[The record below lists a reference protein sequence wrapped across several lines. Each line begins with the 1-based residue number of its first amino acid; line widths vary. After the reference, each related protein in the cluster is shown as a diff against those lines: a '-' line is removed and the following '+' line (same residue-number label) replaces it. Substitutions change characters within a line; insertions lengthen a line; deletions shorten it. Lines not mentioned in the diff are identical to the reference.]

1 MWILVHAESMA
12 VNKNIREKPSIYL
25 FVFEIQQWAVKGTQ
39 MFMVSIRIT
48 TIQTQQRY
56 AAKRHSSVK

>member
-1 MWILVHAESMA
+1 MWMLVHAENMA
-12 VNKNIREKPSIYL
+12 VNKNVREKLSIYL

-48 TIQTQQRY
+48 IIQTQQRY

>member
-1 MWILVHAESMA
+1 MWMLVHAESMA
-12 VNKNIREKPSIYL
+12 VNKNVREKLSIYL

-39 MFMVSIRIT
+39 IFMVSIRIT

-56 AAKRHSSVK
+56 AAERHSSVK

>member
-1 MWILVHAESMA
+1 MWMLVHAESMA
-12 VNKNIREKPSIYL
+12 VNVREKPSIYL

-56 AAKRHSSVK
+56 AAERHSSVK

>member
-1 MWILVHAESMA
+1 MA
-12 VNKNIREKPSIYL
+12 VNKNVREKLSIYL
-25 FVFEIQQWAVKGTQ
+25 FVIEIQQWAVKGTQ

-56 AAKRHSSVK
+56 AAERHSSVK

>member
-1 MWILVHAESMA
+1 MLVHEENMA
-12 VNKNIREKPSIYL
+12 VNKNEREKLSIYL

-39 MFMVSIRIT
+39 MLIVSIRIT
-48 TIQTQQRY
+48 TMHTQQRF

>member
-1 MWILVHAESMA
+1 MWMLVHAESMA
-12 VNKNIREKPSIYL
+12 VNKNVREKPSIYL

-56 AAKRHSSVK
+56 AARRHSSVK

>member
-1 MWILVHAESMA
+1 MLLLVHAESMA
-12 VNKNIREKPSIYL
+12 VNRNVREKPSIYL

-39 MFMVSIRIT
+39 MFLVSIRIT

-56 AAKRHSSVK
+56 AAIRHSSVK

>member
-1 MWILVHAESMA
+1 MLVHEENMA
-12 VNKNIREKPSIYL
+12 VNKNVREKLSIYL

>member
-1 MWILVHAESMA
+1 MA
-12 VNKNIREKPSIYL
+12 VNVREKPSIYL

-56 AAKRHSSVK
+56 AAERHSSVK

>member
-1 MWILVHAESMA
+1 MLVHAESMA
-12 VNKNIREKPSIYL
+12 VNKKVREKPSIYL

>member
-1 MWILVHAESMA
+1 MLVHAEIMA
-12 VNKNIREKPSIYL
+12 VNKNVREKPSIYL

>member
-1 MWILVHAESMA
+1 MWMLVHAESMA
-12 VNKNIREKPSIYL
+12 VNKNVREKPSIYL

-48 TIQTQQRY
+48 TIQTQQRF

>member
-1 MWILVHAESMA
+1 MLVYAENMA
-12 VNKNIREKPSIYL
+12 VNKNVREKLSIYL

-48 TIQTQQRY
+48 TIQTQQRF